1 MGKNVVICCDGTA
14 NQFTKDN
21 TNVIKLYSALIDDPG
36 RQAIFYHPGV
46 GTREAPGALTTW
58 GRKATLLLGKAIGYG
73 LESDIAAV
81 YAFVMNNYRAA
92 DNDRLFFFGFS
103 RGAYTVRAVASLLRA
118 FGVLRAGHETSI
130 PYAIRLMNS
139 IGQEAPGDFEAF
151 HVVDR
156 FRATFSVDEAK
167 TYFIGAWDTVSSV
180 GWIGNPLHI
189 PYSANNPDI
198 AIGRH
203 AVAIDERRS
212 FFRQNLWWP
221 DGDSDKAGPKDLK
234 QVWFAGGHSDVGGG
248 YAEEESGLSKIA
260 LRWMFKEAEAKGL
273 LVDGAR
279 RDAVMA
285 AGQGPDANGPMHD
298 ELTGQLGWHLVEYVP
313 KRHYD
318 RETGKT
324 AFRANYGQP
333 RHLPRGALIHE
344 SALKRDNY
352 TFPKP
357 EDYQVETD

>member
-36 RQAIFYHPGV
+36 RQTIFYHPGV
-46 GTREAPGALTTW
+46 GTWEAPGALTTW
-58 GRKATLLLGKAIGYG
+58 GREVTIALGKAFGYG

-92 DNDRLFFFGFS
+92 DNDKLFFFGFS
-103 RGAYTVRAVASLLRA
+103 RGAYTVRAVASLLHA
-118 FGVLRAGHETSI
+118 FGVLRPAHETSI

-139 IGQEAPGDFEAF
+139 IGQGTKGSLDAF
-151 HVVDR
+151 CVIDR
-156 FRATFSVDEAK
+156 FRATFSVDAAK

-180 GWIGNPLHI
+180 GWISNPLHI
-189 PYSANNPDI
+189 PYSASNPDI
-198 AIGRH
+198 AIARH
-203 AVAIDERRS
+203 AVSIDERRS

-221 DGDSDKAGPKDLK
+221 SGGPGKAGPQDLK
-234 QVWFAGGHSDVGGG
+234 QVWFAGAHCDIGGG

-273 LVDGAR
+273 LVDAGR
-279 RDAVMA
+279 RDAVIA

-298 ELTGQLGWHLVEYVP
+298 ELIGQLGWHIVEYVP

-324 AFRANYGQP
+324 EFRANRGQP

-344 SALKRDNY
+344 SAFKRANY
-352 TFPKP
+352 TVPKP
-357 EDYQVETD
+357 EDYKVETD